1 MNSFGNLF
9 KISTFGESHGEAVG
23 VIIDGCP
30 AGLTIDTNFVQSEL
44 NRRKPG
50 QSNITTQRKE
60 DESFEIL
67 SGVFE
72 NKTLG
77 TPICMM
83 VRNKDAK
90 SKDYQYLKETY
101 RPSHADYTY
110 EAKYGIRDYRGGGRS
125 SARETVARVLAG
137 AVAKLILKEYNISIQ
152 AYVRS
157 VADLQVEKPYTALDL
172 SKTENNI
179 VRCPDE
185 EMAKKFIAK
194 IEEVKKDGDTVGGT
208 IQCIIK
214 NVPVGV
220 GEPVFDKL
228 QATLAHAMLS
238 INAAQGFEY
247 GSGFDGAKLRGSE
260 NNDEYYIEN
269 DKVRTKTNNSGGI
282 QGGISNGE
290 DIYFNVAFKP
300 VATILKKQNT
310 VNKNS
315 EEIELQNE
323 GRHDPCVLPR
333 AVVIVEAMAAV
344 VMVDAL
350 KVGGFHAKHAE

>member
-1 MNSFGNLF
+1 MNSFGTIF
-9 KISTFGESHGEAVG
+9 KITSFGESHGEAIG
-23 VIIDGCP
+23 VVIDGCP
-30 AGLTIDTNFVQSEL
+30 AGLELDLDFIQSEL

-90 SKDYQYLKETY
+90 SKDYQYLKDTY

-137 AVAKLILKEYNISIQ
+137 AVAKQILQKYNISIQ
-152 AYVRS
+152 AFVKS
-157 VADLQVEKPYTALDL
+157 VADLKLEKHYTELNL
-172 SKTENNI
+172 SNSENNI

-185 EMAKKFIAK
+185 EMANKFIAK
-194 IEEVKKDGDTVGGT
+194 IEEVKKEGDTVGGT
-208 IQCIIK
+208 IQCVIQNI
-214 NVPVGV
+214 PAGI

-247 GSGFDGAKLRGSE
+247 GSGFEGTKLKGSE
-260 NNDEYYIEN
+260 NNDEYYIEEN
-269 DKVRTKTNNSGGI
+269 KVRTKTNNSGGI

-344 VMVDAL
+344 VMLDAML
-350 KVGGFHAKHAE
+350 IGRKI

>member
-23 VIIDGCP
+23 VVIDGCP
-30 AGLTIDTNFVQSEL
+30 AGLTIDTNFIQSEL

-50 QSNITTQRKE
+50 QSNVTTQRKE

-90 SKDYQYLKETY
+90 SKDYQYLKDTY

-125 SARETVARVLAG
+125 SARETVARVIAG
-137 AVAKLILKEYNISIQ
+137 AVAKLILRKYNISIQ

-157 VADLQVEKPYTALDL
+157 VADLQVKQHYTALDL
-172 SKTENNI
+172 SKTESNI

-194 IEEVKKDGDTVGGT
+194 IEEVKKEGDTVGGT
-208 IQCIIK
+208 IQCIIQ

-247 GSGFDGAKLRGSE
+247 GSGFEGAKLKGSE
-260 NNDEYYIEN
+260 NNDEYYIED
-269 DKVRTKTNNSGGI
+269 DKVRTRTNYSGGI